1 MNIDH
6 DRLFKELLTSFFV
19 EFVELFLP
27 DVADYL
33 DPNSLEFLDKEVFT
47 DVTEGERREV
57 DLIVKARFKG
67 EEAFFLVHIEN
78 QAHPQSN
85 LHEKYQLPVYPVAVF
100 SYTESSRQEPTEY
113 RVAFPG
119 KTVLQF
125 EYTSIQLNLI
135 PWQQYINQ
143 PNPVASAL
151 MARMQMAVSDRPR
164 VKLECLRLLAT
175 LKLDPAKSQLIGG
188 FIDTYLKLNAEEYTR
203 YYRELEQLAD
213 PEKEETM
220 KLMTSWHLEGIEEGR
235 LKGREEGIVKGREEG
250 VREGIERGLA
260 RGKED
265 VLVRQLTHRLG
276 ELSGQAVDRIDQLS
290 GAQLDQLSIELLDFS
305 SASDLDNWLA
315 RATQNARDAAN

>member
-1 MNIDH
+1 
-6 DRLFKELLTSFFV
+6 
-19 EFVELFLP
+19 
-27 DVADYL
+27 
-33 DPNSLEFLDKEVFT
+33 
-47 DVTEGERREV
+47 
-57 DLIVKARFKG
+57 
-67 EEAFFLVHIEN
+67 
-78 QAHPQSN
+78 
-85 LHEKYQLPVYPVAVF
+85 
-100 SYTESSRQEPTEY
+100 
-113 RVAFPG
+113 
-119 KTVLQF
+119 
-125 EYTSIQLNLI
+125 
-135 PWQQYINQ
+135 
-143 PNPVASAL
+143 
-151 MARMQMAVSDRPR
+151 MAVSDRPR